1 MRKHLTS
8 LALAGLLGIGAVAS
22 SAEAAKGVSFDA
34 GDLVGAYVGVAT
46 GSIFTPSPVP
56 ATVPVAY
63 LIRIVADGA
72 GNLTFEA
79 WRNIAASFT
88 TVNEN
93 CTYSIEA
100 RGFGTVTCVSL
111 NLRILL
117 SDGGRQF
124 DLITPNNTDQI
135 VIGGHLI
142 RQ

>member
-8 LALAGLLGIGAVAS
+8 LALAGLLGIVAVVMSTEAGAAR
-22 SAEAAKGVSFDA
+22 SFDE
-34 GDLVGAYVGVAT
+34 GDLDGEYVGVAT
-46 GSIFTPSPVP
+46 GGVLLQGPGL
-56 ATVPVAY
+56 VPVAY

-117 SDGGRQF
+117 SNGGRQL